1 MFLYLIF
8 YNKQKGF
15 VYEVVLSIRQQHM
28 HDNTCFS
35 RMSLVTLIKVGLGLT
50 LNWAC

>member
-15 VYEVVLSIRQQHM
+15 VYEVVLSMRQQHM
-28 HDNTCFS
+28 HDNTNHA
-35 RMSLVTLIKVGLGLT
+35 LAEWVLLL
-50 LNWAC
+50 L